1 LKEARV
7 AEAALNNVTKRF
19 GDTVA
24 IADLSLRVANG
35 EFIVLLGPTGAGKT
49 TTLRLFAGLERP
61 EAGSVEIAGRDVTA
75 LDPSQRDVAFV
86 FQQYS
91 LYPHYSVF
99 DNLAFPLRA
108 PGMKMDAGAIRKRV
122 TEVAEMLRIGSKL
135 ENRATQLSGG
145 EMQRVAIGRA
155 LVREP
160 NLFLM
165 DEPLSS
171 LDAKLREDLRVELKR
186 IQRELGATIVYV
198 THDQLEAMTLADRIG
213 VLSSGSLLQIATPR
227 DVYERPANIYAAQ
240 RLGSPQINLLQKG
253 LLDIYSVPA
262 GAETIGVRP
271 EDVVLNG
278 GGRVARALT
287 VEHLGVESVAL
298 LDVAGTHVH
307 ALLGARTH
315 LSEGDEVNISVRPEA
330 SLFFDA
336 AGDLIDSPAPAPIRV
351 NGNAPPESRAAK
363 STGGANMSETLI
375 RDLIS
380 KCADV
385 IAAHKDELTE
395 LDQPIGDG
403 DHGLNMARGFGAVAA
418 STDEIAALPC
428 GEALKKA
435 GTTLVMK
442 VGGASGPLYGSLLLG
457 MGKAV
462 TDLPQDKDGIAAM
475 VGVGVEAVKS
485 RGKSDAGAKT
495 MLDVLVPVHQA
506 LAQGGGIAEIR
517 ATADA
522 GLAATRDMLATKG
535 RAAFLGER
543 SIGHLDPGARS
554 SALLV
559 HAICDV
565 LEEK

>member
-1 LKEARV
+1 M
-7 AEAALNNVTKRF
+7 AEAALSNVTKRF
-19 GDTVA
+19 GDVIAITDVDLHVA
-24 IADLSLRVANG
+24 DG

-61 EAGSVEIAGRDVTA
+61 EQGRVHIAGEDVTA
-75 LDPSQRDVAFV
+75 LEPSRRDVAFV

-91 LYPHYSVF
+91 LYPHYTVF

-108 PGMKMDAGAIRKRV
+108 PGRRIDADAIRRRV
-122 TEVAEMLRIGSKL
+122 TEIAEMLRIASKL
-135 ENRATQLSGG
+135 NNRATQLSGG

-213 VLSSGSLLQIATPR
+213 VLASGRLVQIAAPR
-227 DVYERPANIYAAQ
+227 EVYERPSNIYAAQ
-240 RLGSPQINLLQKG
+240 RLGSPQINLLEEG
-253 LLDIYSVPA
+253 VLETGAAPA
-262 GAETIGVRP
+262 GTRTIGVRP

-278 GGRVARALT
+278 SGRPARVLT
-287 VEHLGVESVAL
+287 LEHLGVETVAL
-298 LDVAGTHVH
+298 LDLAGRHIH

-315 LSEGDEVNISVRPEA
+315 VREGDAVNVSVRREA
-330 SLFFDA
+330 VLYFDA
-336 AGDLIDSPAPAPIRV
+336 GGNRIAGSATGAAPLHVNGAGAPAEAQIT
-351 NGNAPPESRAAK
+351 GEAAM
-363 STGGANMSETLI
+363 SSETLI
-375 RDLIS
+375 RKLIERCNGAVES
-380 KCADV
+380 
-385 IAAHKDELTE
+385 HSGELTE
-395 LDQPIGDG
+395 LDQAIGDG
-403 DHGLNMARGFGAVAA
+403 DHGLNMVRGFSAIAA
-418 STDEIAALPC
+418 AAEEIAALPF

-442 VGGASGPLYGSLLLG
+442 VGGASGPLYGSLLMG
-457 MGKAV
+457 MGKAAADV
-462 TDLPQDKDGIAAM
+462 PQTTDEIAAM
-475 VGVGVEAVKS
+475 FGAGVEAVKA

-495 MLDVLVPVHQA
+495 MLDVLTPVHEA
-506 LAQGGGIAEIR
+506 LAKGGGIAAIR
-517 ATADA
+517 AAADA
-522 GLAATRDMLATKG
+522 GLAATKDMRATKG

-543 SIGHLDPGARS
+543 SVGHLDPGARS

-565 LEEK
+565 LEGQ